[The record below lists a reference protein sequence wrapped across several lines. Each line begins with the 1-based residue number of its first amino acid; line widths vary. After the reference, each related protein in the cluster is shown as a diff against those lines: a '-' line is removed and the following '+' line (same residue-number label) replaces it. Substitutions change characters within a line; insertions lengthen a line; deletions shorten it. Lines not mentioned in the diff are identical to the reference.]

1 MRDAGK
7 GGKVPAASA
16 KRACE
21 GTQKRGGGRESA
33 PPLPPLSLSR
43 FAFFFPLC
51 SAIFVHPSNFELSI
65 DKKLT
70 TMSFVGLALIPM
82 RLRILRVEPS
92 AYGGREAGARGGA
105 AERAAS
111 ASSASAATSSRA
123 AAIAVAADEGIDEI
137 ELSGL
142 RPPTLPPPTTAVG
155 ESLSAIAN
163 DESTYSFVF

>member
-1 MRDAGK
+1 MRRHSK
-7 GGKVPAASA
+7 ERRRSRERPSA
-16 KRACE
+16 FAF
-21 GTQKRGGGRESA
+21 
-33 PPLPPLSLSR
+33 SLR
-43 FAFFFPLC
+43 FFFPLC

-92 AYGGREAGARGGA
+92 ANGGREAGARGGA